1 MSNNYEAILFD
12 FDGVLIDSEPVHFQ
26 CWREI
31 LSPYGF
37 DLDWKT
43 YEDNCVGISDRTMLE
58 NFCIAA
64 GPRLHIDQ
72 LIAEYPRK
80 KALFRE
86 RIAEAEVLHPETLE
100 LLRSVRDY
108 KLAVVSSSNRTE
120 VEPTLIRFGIRDYF
134 GALVCGWEAPKLK
147 PAPDPYLKAAELLGV
162 TRALVVE
169 DSAAGEQ
176 SGRAAGFD
184 VVRVANSSEVAA
196 QVRAALP
203 VLK

>member
-1 MSNNYEAILFD
+1 
-12 FDGVLIDSEPVHFQ
+12 
-26 CWREI
+26 
-31 LSPYGF
+31 
-37 DLDWKT
+37 
-43 YEDNCVGISDRTMLE
+43 MLE
-58 NFCIAA
+58 NFCKAA
-64 GPRLHIDQ
+64 GPRIELDQ

-86 RIAEAEVLHPETLE
+86 RIEAAEILHPETLD
-100 LLRSVRDY
+100 LLDSLAGY

-120 VEPTLIRFGIRDYF
+120 VEPSLVRFAIRERFD
-134 GALVCGWEAPKLK
+134 ALVCGWEAPKLK

-162 TRALVVE
+162 SRALVVE

-184 VVRVANSSEVAA
+184 VVRIAHPAEVGAR
-196 QVRAALP
+196 VRDAIA